1 MYWRSAN
8 VRSRPEADICMHI
21 RPATTA
27 DFDAMWSLFQSVI
40 AKADALPFAE
50 GFDEEAFRG
59 HWFTTQ
65 ASYVA
70 VAEAGIL
77 GMYKMGANYPDLG
90 AHVASATY
98 AVDPA
103 VQGRG
108 IGRALVEHSL
118 AQARSAGFL
127 AMQFNY
133 VVSTN
138 APALALYRKLGFEI
152 VGTLPKAFQ
161 HREWGLVD
169 AYVMHQFLQ
178 IGA

>member
-1 MYWRSAN
+1 
-8 VRSRPEADICMHI
+8 MHI
-21 RPATTA
+21 RLATTA

-50 GFDEEAFRG
+50 GFDVEAFRG

-65 ASYVA
+65 TSYVA
-70 VAEAGIL
+70 VAEAGVV
-77 GMYKMGANYPDLG
+77 GMYKMGADLG

-103 VQGRG
+103 AQGRG

-138 APALALYRKLGFEI
+138 TAALALYRKLGFQI

-161 HREWGLVD
+161 HRERGLVD
-169 AYVMHQFLQ
+169 AYVMHRFLKT
-178 IGA
+178 GV

>member
-1 MYWRSAN
+1 MQIRL
-8 VRSRPEADICMHI
+8 AD
-21 RPATTA
+21 AA
-27 DFDAMWSLFQSVI
+27 DFDAMWTLFQSAI
-40 AKADALPFAE
+40 ARADALPFSD
-50 GFDEEAFRG
+50 GFEVETFRS

-65 ASYVA
+65 TSYVA
-70 VAEAGIL
+70 VTEAGIV

-98 AVDPA
+98 VVDPA
-103 VQGRG
+103 VQGQG

-138 APALALYRKLGFEI
+138 TPAVALYRNLGFVI
-152 VGTLPKAFQ
+152 VGTLPKVFR
-161 HREWGLVD
+161 HRDLGLVD
-169 AYVMHQFLQ
+169 AYVMHRFL
-178 IGA
+178 